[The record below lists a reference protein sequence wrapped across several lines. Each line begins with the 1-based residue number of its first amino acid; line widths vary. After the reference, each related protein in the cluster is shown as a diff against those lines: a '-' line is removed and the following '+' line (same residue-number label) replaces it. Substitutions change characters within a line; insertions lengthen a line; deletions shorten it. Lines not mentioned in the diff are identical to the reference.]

1 MMFRTNIQRGILL
14 LSLPLTMSCA
24 LIGGGN
30 SSDPQVQ
37 ELEQRVAEQ
46 KRISE
51 EADLRAKS
59 EKQELKARQL
69 RLKAAKNE
77 AKARNI

>member
-1 MMFRTNIQRGILL
+1 
-14 LSLPLTMSCA
+14 MSCS
-24 LIGGGN
+24 LISGGT

-37 ELEQRVAEQ
+37 ELERRVDEQ

-59 EKQELKARQL
+59 EKQELKAHEL
-69 RLKAAKNE
+69 HLKAAKNE
-77 AKARNI
+77 ARARNM